1 MRLGISLRSLVFVS
15 ALAALLVVSSAAQ
28 QIRFE
33 DFSSISG
40 LQLNGSP
47 HQATWQGAKVLR
59 LTDGGLAV
67 PHGAAQASATY
78 FNVQQPLTSGFTT
91 WFAFQ
96 LHNPTLCCNPGDG
109 ISFIIQNSTA
119 QTGCTDGSYG
129 ASGCGLTAL
138 GAGAGPNQ
146 SGAMGYAGISNN
158 LAVEFD
164 IHQDAWDPNSSHVA
178 VQTCG
183 TGTNTPVHMAG
194 SFEIGTHQ
202 NVPNC
207 LYQQPGSLAAVPPMG
222 GNCAGIT
229 CTNGAVHQV
238 VIEYT
243 PPAGHQ
249 PNGTLMIWLDPP
261 FLDGTHTPAPS
272 AVPIINVPYN
282 VTSLNLN
289 NGAAWVGF
297 TASQPML
304 QGTQQD
310 ILGWEFTPHSPT
322 QITQVIP
329 PGGQQATYPFGS
341 HQMAVTYPAGF
352 TNPDQITMTVLA
364 TPVNQ
369 QTFFTTRLL
378 GTQFANEACA
388 IYLGTGTG
396 NCLVYSVTCF
406 DPVTGST
413 VCPQEPLCSPQQ
425 QDQCIDIDSTF
436 YTSSPISPTNADFLE
451 AEPIGSNN
459 WMSIFFSYTTDPVD
473 GTVSGKGKGF
483 SDIVTTFIRNK
494 P

>member
-1 MRLGISLRSLVFVS
+1 MRSGIRLRLFAVICAMVWMFG
-15 ALAALLVVSSAAQ
+15 ASSAAQ

-33 DFSSISG
+33 DFSSIAN
-40 LQLNGSP
+40 LQFNGSP
-47 HQATWQGAKVLR
+47 HQATWQGNKVLR
-59 LTDGGLAV
+59 LTDGGLAI
-67 PHGAAQASATY
+67 PHGAAQAATTY
-78 FNVQQPLTSGFTT
+78 FNVQQPLTAGFTS

-96 LHNPTLCCNPGDG
+96 IHNPTVCCNPGDG

-119 QTGCTDGSYG
+119 TDPSYG
-129 ASGCGLTAL
+129 ASGVGLTAL

-146 SGAMGYAGISNN
+146 SGAMGYAGINNN

-194 SFEIGTHQ
+194 SYEIGTHQ

-207 LYQQPGSLAAVPPMG
+207 LYQQPGSLVAVPPMG
-222 GNCAGIT
+222 GNCGGIT
-229 CTNGAVHQV
+229 CTNGAIHQV

-243 PPAGHQ
+243 PPVGHQ
-249 PNGTLMIWLDPP
+249 SMGTLMIWLDPVFIP
-261 FLDGTHTPAPS
+261 STHTPAQG
-272 AVPIINVPYN
+272 AVPNISVPYN
-282 VTSLNLN
+282 ITSLALN

-297 TASQPML
+297 TASQPMM
-304 QGTQQD
+304 QGTAQD

-329 PGGQQATYPFGS
+329 PGGTQATYPFGA
-341 HQMAVTYPAGF
+341 HEMAVTYPAGF
-352 TNPDQITMTVLA
+352 MNPDQITMTVLA
-364 TPVNQ
+364 TPTNQ
-369 QTFFTTRLL
+369 TTFFQQRLL

-388 IYLGTGTG
+388 IYLGTGG
-396 NCLVYSVTCF
+396 DCIVYSVTCL

-459 WMSIFFSYTTDPVD
+459 WMSIFFSYTTQPVD